1 MQKLENRARICL
13 LLAAVL
19 FLGLVVFT
27 WRLVVHGAEWA
38 TFYGNTQIYTN
49 GMINRGTVYD
59 RNDVM
64 LMQCTPN
71 GVVYPDSS
79 VLRMST
85 VHAVG
90 DPKGNM
96 STGAINMW
104 KGGLIGYNLLNGTY
118 DTTKDGK
125 KITLNIDSK
134 ANVAA
139 YEALGSHNGTVGVFN
154 YKTGEILTMVCKPS
168 FDPLGTLPSDPD
180 SSIYF
185 NPFLQGLMTPGSTFK
200 LVTSAAAIEYD
211 PDIDSFSFTC
221 DGVNHY
227 GNAKFACTGVH
238 GTSDFERALA
248 VSCNGAFGAITREV
262 GADNMKKEVKACG
275 LTSSM
280 DINGIKT
287 AAGSFD
293 FPSDDEVA
301 LSWAGIGQGKDQVN
315 PAAMMAFVGSIANG
329 GKAIQ
334 PSLIKNSNII
344 RKVTGGKSMG
354 EYMSQDTA
362 DRLKSMMKNNVEVTY
377 GTGNFPGLDIYAK
390 SGTAEVGTDKN
401 NGWFVGFIDDPDHPY
416 AFVIW
421 VQGGGTG
428 YQVGGPIANDVLN
441 TLIQD
446 N

>member
-1 MQKLENRARICL
+1 
-13 LLAAVL
+13 
-19 FLGLVVFT
+19 
-27 WRLVVHGAEWA
+27 
-38 TFYGNTQIYTN
+38 
-49 GMINRGTVYD
+49 
-59 RNDVM
+59 
-64 LMQCTPN
+64 
-71 GVVYPDSS
+71 
-79 VLRMST
+79 
-85 VHAVG
+85 
-90 DPKGNM
+90 
-96 STGAINMW
+96 
-104 KGGLIGYNLLNGTY
+104 
-118 DTTKDGK
+118 
-125 KITLNIDSK
+125 
-134 ANVAA
+134 
-139 YEALGSHNGTVGVFN
+139 
-154 YKTGEILTMVCKPS
+154 
-168 FDPLGTLPSDPD
+168 
-180 SSIYF
+180 
-185 NPFLQGLMTPGSTFK
+185 
-200 LVTSAAAIEYD
+200 
-211 PDIDSFSFTC
+211 
-221 DGVNHY
+221 
-227 GNAKFACTGVH
+227 
-238 GTSDFERALA
+238 
-248 VSCNGAFGAITREV
+248 
-262 GADNMKKEVKACG
+262 
-275 LTSSM
+275 M

-334 PSLIKNSNII
+334 PSLIKSSNII

-377 GTGNFPGLDIYAK
+377 GTENFPGLDIYAK
-390 SGTAEVGTDKN
+390 SGTAEVGTEKN

>member
-139 YEALGSHNGTVGVFN
+139 YEALGSHNGKIG
-154 YKTGEILTMVCKPS
+154 
-168 FDPLGTLPSDPD
+168 
-180 SSIYF
+180 
-185 NPFLQGLMTPGSTFK
+185 
-200 LVTSAAAIEYD
+200 
-211 PDIDSFSFTC
+211 
-221 DGVNHY
+221 
-227 GNAKFACTGVH
+227 
-238 GTSDFERALA
+238 RAH
-248 VSCNGAFGAITREV
+248 V
-262 GADNMKKEVKACG
+262 
-275 LTSSM
+275 
-280 DINGIKT
+280 
-287 AAGSFD
+287 
-293 FPSDDEVA
+293 
-301 LSWAGIGQGKDQVN
+301 
-315 PAAMMAFVGSIANG
+315 
-329 GKAIQ
+329 
-334 PSLIKNSNII
+334 
-344 RKVTGGKSMG
+344 
-354 EYMSQDTA
+354 
-362 DRLKSMMKNNVEVTY
+362 
-377 GTGNFPGLDIYAK
+377 
-390 SGTAEVGTDKN
+390 
-401 NGWFVGFIDDPDHPY
+401 
-416 AFVIW
+416 
-421 VQGGGTG
+421 
-428 YQVGGPIANDVLN
+428 
-441 TLIQD
+441 
-446 N
+446 